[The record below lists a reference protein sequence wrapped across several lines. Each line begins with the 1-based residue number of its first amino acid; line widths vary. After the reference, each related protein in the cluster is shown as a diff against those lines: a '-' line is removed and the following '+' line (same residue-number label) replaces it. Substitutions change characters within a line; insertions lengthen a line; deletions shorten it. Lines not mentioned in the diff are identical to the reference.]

1 VKTVVYMNI
10 IKNSSFHFF
19 IIEMNDWYKLSIT
32 ISLFKSSMKISEL
45 CKMIE
50 DSIHSGKYPL
60 QDKQQKHWTNLVEV
74 INRSDSEDLKSSDI
88 KIEIRIQNLYTINNY
103 VPNIQHLPGV
113 IEIDVLDSVKML
125 CRRLEKVVVD
135 MSGNS
140 YPKDMTM
147 ATERLH
153 KNKDQNS

>member
-1 VKTVVYMNI
+1 
-10 IKNSSFHFF
+10 
-19 IIEMNDWYKLSIT
+19 
-32 ISLFKSSMKISEL
+32 MKISEL

-60 QDKQQKHWTNLVEV
+60 QNQQQEHFRNLVEV

-113 IEIDVLDSVKML
+113 IEIDVLDSFKMV
-125 CRRLEKVVVD
+125 CRRLEKSTID
-135 MSGNS
+135 MSSNRYSKDLEPKRS
-140 YPKDMTM
+140 YIKIKIKM
-147 ATERLH
+147 
-153 KNKDQNS
+153 S

>member
-1 VKTVVYMNI
+1 
-10 IKNSSFHFF
+10 
-19 IIEMNDWYKLSIT
+19 
-32 ISLFKSSMKISEL
+32 MKISEL

-125 CRRLEKVVVD
+125 CRRLERVVVD
-135 MSGNS
+135 RSGSS
-140 YPKDMTM
+140 YPKDMKM
-147 ATERLH
+147 STERLH
-153 KNKDQNS
+153 KDKDQNN

>member
-1 VKTVVYMNI
+1 MIDINKHYYII
-10 IKNSSFHFF
+10 IKSF
-19 IIEMNDWYKLSIT
+19 
-32 ISLFKSSMKISEL
+32 MKISEL

-60 QDKQQKHWTNLVEV
+60 QDKQQKHLTNLVEV
-74 INRSDSEDLKSSDI
+74 INRSDSEDLKSRDI

-113 IEIDVLDSVKML
+113 IEIDVLDSFKML
-125 CRRLEKVVVD
+125 CRRLEKVVD
-135 MSGNS
+135 MSGNDS

-147 ATERLH
+147 STENLH
-153 KNKDQNS
+153 KNKEKNS

>member
-1 VKTVVYMNI
+1 
-10 IKNSSFHFF
+10 
-19 IIEMNDWYKLSIT
+19 
-32 ISLFKSSMKISEL
+32 MKISEL

-60 QDKQQKHWTNLVEV
+60 QDKQQKDLTDLVKV
-74 INRSDSEDLKSSDI
+74 INRSNSEDLKSSDI

-125 CRRLEKVVVD
+125 CRRLERVVVD

-140 YPKDMTM
+140 YPKDIKMS
-147 ATERLH
+147 TESLH
-153 KNKDQNS
+153 KNKDQNG

>member
-1 VKTVVYMNI
+1 
-10 IKNSSFHFF
+10 
-19 IIEMNDWYKLSIT
+19 
-32 ISLFKSSMKISEL
+32 MKISEL

-60 QDKQQKHWTNLVEV
+60 QDQQQKHFMNLVEV

-113 IEIDVLDSVKML
+113 IEIDILDSFKML

-135 MSGNS
+135 IPGNNYS
-140 YPKDMTM
+140 KDMTM
-147 ATERLH
+147 SLDRLH
-153 KNKDQNS
+153 KNKDKNG

>member
-1 VKTVVYMNI
+1 MIDINKHYYII
-10 IKNSSFHFF
+10 IKSF
-19 IIEMNDWYKLSIT
+19 
-32 ISLFKSSMKISEL
+32 MKISEL

-60 QDKQQKHWTNLVEV
+60 QDKQQKHLTNLVEV
-74 INRSDSEDLKSSDI
+74 INRSDSEDLKSRDI

-113 IEIDVLDSVKML
+113 IEIDVLDSLKML
-125 CRRLEKVVVD
+125 CRRLEKVVD
-135 MSGNS
+135 MSGNNS

-147 ATERLH
+147 STESLH
-153 KNKDQNS
+153 KNKEKNS

>member
-1 VKTVVYMNI
+1 
-10 IKNSSFHFF
+10 
-19 IIEMNDWYKLSIT
+19 
-32 ISLFKSSMKISEL
+32 MKISEL

-74 INRSDSEDLKSSDI
+74 INRSDSEDLKNSDI

-113 IEIDVLDSVKML
+113 IEIDALDSFKML
-125 CRRLEKVVVD
+125 SRGVGRIEK
-135 MSGNS
+135 SNIS
-140 YPKDMTM
+140 LK
-147 ATERLH
+147 
-153 KNKDQNS
+153 

>member
-1 VKTVVYMNI
+1 
-10 IKNSSFHFF
+10 
-19 IIEMNDWYKLSIT
+19 
-32 ISLFKSSMKISEL
+32 MKISEL

-60 QDKQQKHWTNLVEV
+60 QDKQQKHLTNLVEV

-125 CRRLEKVVVD
+125 CRRLERVVVD
-135 MSGNS
+135 RSGNS
-140 YPKDMTM
+140 YPKDMKM
-147 ATERLH
+147 STERLH
-153 KNKDQNS
+153 KDKDQNN